1 MEVALSPRPTSS
13 RTAAQPFAPI
23 SGKGSAARVRP
34 TEVALQIAASEV
46 DIHAQH
52 VEVVPRQRS
61 ELATRVLNLSIA
73 SVALLT
79 IAPVMAIVAVLV
91 KLTSRGPVLY
101 TQTRVGMDRR
111 WRQKQTDDR
120 RTHDHGGRPFE
131 IYKFRSMCVDA
142 EADGKAVWA
151 QKEDPRVTPIGA
163 FLRRTR
169 LDELPQLYNVLLGD
183 MNVVGP
189 RPERPSIF
197 AELRQDIPEYPLR
210 QRVKPGITGWAQINQ
225 AYDAC
230 IDDVRNKVR
239 YDLEYLERQSLGMD
253 LRIMSRTIPVMLRR
267 GGQ

>member
-1 MEVALSPRPTSS
+1 MEVALSPHPANS
-13 RTAAQPFAPI
+13 RTAAQTVAPI
-23 SGKGSAARVRP
+23 SGRTASPRMRP
-34 TEVALQIAASEV
+34 TDVALPIPPSDVAPRAHG
-46 DIHAQH
+46 I
-52 VEVVPRQRS
+52 EVVPRRRS
-61 ELATRVLNLSIA
+61 ELATRAFNFTLA
-73 SVALLT
+73 SLALLGV
-79 IAPVMAIVAVLV
+79 APVMAVVAVLV
-91 KLTSRGPVLY
+91 KLTSTGPVLY

-111 WRQKQTDDR
+111 WRRKLAHDR
-120 RTHDHGGRPFE
+120 RAHDHGGRPFE

-183 MNVVGP
+183 MNIVGP

-239 YDLEYLERQSLGMD
+239 YDLEYLERQSLALD